1 MSRKFTVNRLEF
13 KLVLSLMISFLIA
26 VGVYFVLDT
35 TGENVVD
42 EHFNK
47 ISFFDN
53 VRDKT
58 MVDFRQ
64 YVMEK
69 NLRISDFDAINRWV
83 KSEKYVIVNIYK
95 DNKLIYDSS
104 KFESNIGYEE
114 NFRNQIS
121 EISALQNIEFADHTG
136 KIYLECFFE
145 YKYYFIISLVS
156 ILIAFLCFLAIN
168 LFFIRRKIKY
178 IEKIDSEIK
187 ILEGG
192 ELAYE
197 IVSKGNDELSSLA
210 QSINEMRKSFI
221 ERLENEEKARVANS
235 DLITAMS
242 HDLRTPLTA
251 LVGYLDIVEYRK
263 YKTDEELKKYIH
275 NSREKA
281 YQIKY
286 LSDKLFEY
294 FLVFNTN
301 EEMLE
306 KELFDGNE
314 LFEQLLDEQ
323 VFILEN
329 KKYKLELN
337 CDRTPFLIKLNLI
350 SIRRVMDNLFS
361 NLIKYSDREKSIKI
375 KYSIENKVLLL
386 EIENYITTDLEVV
399 DSTGIGLKTCEK
411 IIESHKG
418 NMVIKNDKNIFNVSI
433 RLPILSGSLD

>member
-1 MSRKFTVNRLEF
+1 MSRKSGVYKLEF
-13 KLVLSLMISFLIA
+13 KLVISLVISFLIA
-26 VGVYFVLDT
+26 VGVYFILDT
-35 TGENVVD
+35 TGENIVI
-42 EHFNK
+42 EHFNQ

-53 VRDKT
+53 ERQKT
-58 MVDFRQ
+58 LVDFRK
-64 YVMEK
+64 YVQENK
-69 NLRISDFDAINRWV
+69 VKISDYEAINKWV
-83 KSEKYVIVNIYK
+83 KNQKYVIINVYK

-104 KFESNIGYEE
+104 KFKSNIGYEE
-114 NFRNQIS
+114 NFINQVS
-121 EISALQNIEFADHTG
+121 EISALQDIEFADYTG
-136 KIYLECFFE
+136 KIYIECFFE
-145 YKYYFIISLVS
+145 YKYYSIISIIS
-156 ILIAFLCFLAIN
+156 ILIAFLCSIAIN
-168 LFFIRRKIKY
+168 LFFIRKKIKY
-178 IEKIDSEIK
+178 IEKINSEIK

-192 ELAYE
+192 DLTYE

-221 ERLENEEKARVANS
+221 ERWENEEKARVANS

-251 LVGYLDIVEYRK
+251 LVGYLDIIEYKK
-263 YKTDEELKKYIH
+263 YKTDEDLKKYIH

-314 LFEQLLDEQ
+314 LFQQLLEEQ
-323 VFILEN
+323 IFILEEKGYN
-329 KKYKLELN
+329 IELN
-337 CDRTPFLIKLNLI
+337 CDRIPFLIKLNLI
-350 SIRRVMDNLFS
+350 SIRRVLDNVFS
-361 NLIKYSDREKSIKI
+361 NLLKYSDKEKAVNI
-375 KYSIENKVLLL
+375 KYCIENRVLLL
-386 EIENYITTDLEVV
+386 EFKNYITTDLKVV

-418 NMVIKNDKNIFNVSI
+418 TMIIKNDNNIFNVSI
-433 RLPILSGSLD
+433 RLPVSSGSLD